1 MECSGGKI
9 MKIFTL
15 ILALSFAN
23 RTFAQAPRVPGEAFS
38 DTVSSLNQLTPE
50 TKEDGEKLQTVE
62 EQQDAQERIYWEN
75 KRRED
80 KEWSRDKQ
88 INDYRYDVP
97 GP

>member
-1 MECSGGKI
+1 

-15 ILALSFAN
+15 VLALSFV
-23 RTFAQAPRVPGEAFS
+23 TTSYAQAPIVPGTAMK
-38 DTVSSLNQLTPE
+38 DTVGSLNQVTPE
-50 TKEDGEKLQTVE
+50 TKEDGEKLQSME

-80 KEWSRDKQ
+80 KEWQKQKQ
-88 INDYRYDVP
+88 IEDYRYDVP